1 MERDAGLAAI
11 PARAGWS
18 RRSACRSGWVCMRLP
33 AWLGDGS
40 LSLVA
45 HLAGGPGR
53 LVADKFDLT
62 AAALQASG
70 DLAVD
75 RSGAEPRLT
84 GHVHS
89 EAADAAAAERRL
101 GRAAATWRSAW
112 LARRCSAWDR
122 PNWPWELGRCCA
134 THPWRSRWQ
143 MVRCGLRIS
152 LRGWAPGTVSGSLAF
167 DAAADPPSLAVQ
179 AKLRDARHHRPA
191 GRCADRSA
199 VGPRRC
205 QRAARSERL

>member
-18 RRSACRSGWVCMRLP
+18 RRSACRSGWVCVRLP

-75 RSGAEPRLT
+75 RSGVEPRLT
-84 GHVHS
+84 GHVRS
-89 EAADAAAAERRL
+89 EALTLPLPNGGSDVPLPLGALHGWRGDVQLGIGELAVGTGPVVHDASMALSVADGALRLERFHCAAGLRNCVRQP
-101 GRAAATWRSAW
+101 RIQCRCRSAFACGAGQA
-112 LARRCSAWDR
+112 AR
-122 PNWPWELGRCCA
+122 CA
-134 THPWRSRWQ
+134 
-143 MVRCGLRIS
+143 C
-152 LRGWAPGTVSGSLAF
+152 
-167 DAAADPPSLAVQ
+167 
-179 AKLRDARHHRPA
+179 HRPA

-199 VGPRRC
+199 VGPRRR